1 MESKEMPVNL
11 EVDGIDIVGRL
22 YTPEGANKLPR
33 TGLII
38 CHGIPAQA
46 RAADDQGYPLLAGR
60 FYEAGFTT
68 LIFNFRGCGLS
79 GGNFDMLGWSRD
91 LKAAIDFMYLKVDRL
106 WLMGFSAGAVIC
118 IYAVA
123 QDSRIS
129 GVVSCACPV
138 NFKFGNKEGLELAR
152 RNGIIR
158 DADFPPSTKEW
169 SEGFVKVNP
178 VKWVDMLSPRPLLL
192 VHGDRDEVVPV
203 QDVWSLYHKAKEPK
217 EIRIIPGAGHR
228 LRLSEIAMKAV
239 MDWLK
244 ARVTG

>member
-1 MESKEMPVNL
+1 MESKDIAVSL
-11 EVDGIDIVGRL
+11 KVDGIDIAGRL
-22 YTPEGANKLPR
+22 YTPEQDVKLPG

-46 RAADDQGYPLLAGR
+46 KAADDQGYPLLAGR

-91 LKAAIDFMYLKVDRL
+91 LKAAIDSIYPKVDCL

-118 IYAVA
+118 IYVAA

-158 DADFPPSTKEW
+158 DADFPRSLEEW

-178 VKWVDMLSPRPLLL
+178 IKWVDMLSPRPLLL

-203 QDVWSLYHKAKEPK
+203 QDVWSLYHKAKEPR
-217 EIRIIPGAGHR
+217 EIRIIAGAGHR
-228 LRLSEIAMKAV
+228 LRLSEMAMKSV

-244 ARVTG
+244 AKATG